1 MCACL
6 DVPPR
11 EEIETMQSVLNGL
24 KDQTIA
30 RRYGVSVITVRRRVG
45 RFLERVGARNRIQGA
60 VVGVLQGWLTLELE
74 KQPPQDHGRY

>member
-1 MCACL
+1 MCTCL
-6 DVPPR
+6 QMPPP

-45 RFLERVGARNRIQGA
+45 RFLERVGAKNRIQGA

-74 KQPPQDHGRY
+74 QRPRPDPSHD